1 MVDSYIQHRIYL
13 QQLDMLKNRQGFEIV
28 PLNFNYQDM
37 IIIATGLIEYGGRK
51 FVFQSNS
58 CGCGPQPT
66 IRGAFFEEVI
76 PWHVSGLHD
85 WFAACKTKDRKLAE
99 QKIIDQV
106 YRVRLPD
113 DEKERE
119 ELTAALRSHFGEE
132 MVISF
137 F

>member
-1 MVDSYIQHRIYL
+1 MVDSYIKHRIYL

-37 IIIATGLIEYGGRK
+37 IIVATGLIEYGGRK
-51 FVFQSNS
+51 FIFQSNS

-66 IRGAFFEEVI
+66 IRGAYFEEVI
-76 PWHVSGLHD
+76 PWQASDLNA
-85 WFAACKTKDRKLAE
+85 WFAASKTKDRKFAE

-119 ELTAALRSHFGEE
+119 ELTAALRSHFGEDME
-132 MVISF
+132 ISF